1 MCSRCAIT
9 AGGSFSMTISGPV
22 DSIVPRLI
30 LRQGIWSMSS
40 SSRKDLSLVKRVTY
54 SVGEIFPSSSNLLAF
69 DGMGL
74 PRNRER
80 TKVIQKNNRGRSEK
94 QSNIQKR
101 LEPSRNKTNSLL
113 YVFSCRQRRRR
124 RRRGRRARGFRS
136 ISNMRATL
144 QILRAALCC

>member
-1 MCSRCAIT
+1 
-9 AGGSFSMTISGPV
+9 MTISGPV

-74 PRNRER
+74 QRNREQ
-80 TKVIQKNNRGRSEK
+80 TKVIQNNKERKIRKAEQYPEK
-94 QSNIQKR
+94 TRTFQEQD
-101 LEPSRNKTNSLL
+101 
-113 YVFSCRQRRRR
+113 Q
-124 RRRGRRARGFRS
+124 
-136 ISNMRATL
+136 
-144 QILRAALCC
+144 